1 MPAQLWF
8 LLLCAQTTLPHCG
21 CFWKA
26 PPCAL
31 VPWGRPK
38 AGVEKEDGWRTGAPC
53 REPTPHCTL
62 VAPLVSFG

>member
-26 PPCAL
+26 PLCAL
-31 VPWGRPK
+31 VPWGCPK
-38 AGVEKEDGWRTGAPC
+38 ARVEKEDGWKMGPVSGAN
-53 REPTPHCTL
+53 TPLHSGGPS
-62 VAPLVSFG
+62 VAFG